1 MHLPRMTFQFPIA
14 TFRPVSNAR
23 QQIVALFPDFG
34 NAAQFQ
40 IIQTLQGMQ
49 ESGWFDQL
57 AGLKLIVPVGDIAE
71 IPADLGQRLPASK
84 LHLLFD
90 EQQCLQADHQA
101 RLRHLRSEGLSFMV
115 MPSDAQAEWDGAQ
128 NLCYSLQEVLP
139 TGARIR
145 VSGLHRGIHLASG
158 IADSA
163 VFEQMKACGFQWFE
177 GSYPYVPVSVQS
189 QADQSA
195 RTRLLKLLGLVARDA
210 DTRELEELF
219 RQDPNLSFLLFKLVS
234 SAAFAQMTKVSSLNQ
249 AIALIGRRQL
259 QRWLQLLLYASQ
271 ANQPGSLHPLM
282 PRAAFRAAMMEA
294 LVLRS
299 GGSRDAGDSAF
310 MTGMFSLLDVLFGTE
325 LEKVL
330 TPLHLEDDVLN
341 ALMHRE
347 GLLGECLQIAAHA
360 DRRWNP
366 QIAQLLQQRE
376 LDSTAYYESVQS
388 AFQWVNQVCKEL

>member
-1 MHLPRMTFQFPIA
+1 MTFQFPIA

-34 NAAQFQ
+34 NAAQYQ
-40 IIQTLQGMQ
+40 IIQTLQKMQ

-57 AGLKLIVPVGDIAE
+57 TGLKLIVPVADIAD
-71 IPADLGQRLPASK
+71 IPTDFSQRLPSSK
-84 LHLLFD
+84 LHLLLG
-90 EQQCLQADHQA
+90 EQQCLNAEHQT
-101 RLRHLRSEGLSFMV
+101 RLRHLRSEGV
-115 MPSDAQAEWDGAQ
+115 TWIVAPDDVHAEWDGAQ
-128 NLCYSLQEVLP
+128 SLCYSIQDALP
-139 TGARIR
+139 ANARLRI
-145 VSGLHRGIHLASG
+145 SSMHRGTHLATD
-158 IADSA
+158 IPDA
-163 VFEQMKACGFQWFE
+163 VSLEQMKACGFQWFE
-177 GSYPYVPVSVQS
+177 GSYPYVPAPVQH

-234 SAAFAQMTKVSSLNQ
+234 SAAFAQMTKVSSLTQ

-271 ANQPGSLHPLM
+271 ANQSGCLHPLM
-282 PRAAFRAAMMEA
+282 PRAAFRASLMES

-299 GGSRDAGDSAF
+299 GAGRDAGDSAF
-310 MTGMFSLLDVLFGTE
+310 MTGMFSLLDVLFGTG

-330 TPLHLEDDVLN
+330 SPLHLEDDVME
-341 ALMHRE
+341 ALLHRK
-347 GLLGECLQIAAHA
+347 GLLGECLQIAVYA

-366 QIAQLLQQRE
+366 EITQLLQRRD
-376 LDSTAYYESVQS
+376 LDSTAYYEAVQS